1 MRPVFARL
9 LAVAGLLVAAAVPA
23 QDYRYHL
30 YVDRDVNAATGCT
43 VVHGPT
49 TVSGVEARLTAEVT
63 GTTVTLVSGAD
74 CSGGSFGATS
84 VVGGPH
90 PVGLNNGT
98 AGADVVELSAPRSLF
113 GSAGVVRVAVVAEN
127 AAATTSDGLTSLPG
141 GAPILL
147 GLVQVAI
154 PTLGFAGLLLLI
166 AAVFVVARRRLR
178 LGMATLGAL
187 LMAGAVWAANFIS
200 DGAVGD
206 WAGVTE
212 LASDPTGDG
221 SGPDVGADIV
231 ALFAAEENGR
241 VFARID
247 VVDVE
252 NQAPVAVSQAQTW
265 LEDSPAQTITL
276 TATDGDGDPLT
287 FAIQTPPTR
296 GVLGAIVPIDATS
309 ASVSYTPNANEFG
322 ADSFSFVANDGLTN
336 SAPATVAI
344 TLTPV
349 NDVPAFTAGAN
360 VTVLKDTGAQT
371 INPWAT
377 GISAGPANESAQTL
391 TFTITANDNPGM
403 FAVVPSVAANGALSF
418 TTAANANGSAN
429 LSVRVQDNG
438 GTANGGVDT
447 SATQNFSINLTAVND
462 APSFT
467 KGGDQTVLED
477 AGAQTVNPWATAI
490 SAGPP
495 DEAGQTLTFN
505 ITGNTNAALFSAGP
519 AVSPAGALTYAPAAN
534 ANGSATITLTLSDN
548 GGTANGGI
556 DTSAPQTFVINVTA
570 VNDVPAFTAG
580 ANVTVLKDTGAQTI
594 NPWATGISA
603 GPANESA
610 QTLTFT
616 ITANDNPG
624 MFAVVPAVAANGA
637 LSFTTAAN
645 ANGTANLSVRVQ
657 DNGGT
662 ANGGVDTS
670 ATQNFSISLTAV
682 NDAPSFTKG
691 GDQTVLEDAGA
702 QTVNPWATAIS
713 AGPPDEAGQTLTFNV
728 TGNTNAALFSA
739 GPAVSPAG
747 ALTYTPAANANG
759 SATITLTLSDN
770 GGTANGG
777 IDTSAPQ
784 TFVINVTAVNDA
796 PVQTLPAGP
805 LSIATGATLAIA
817 GISVADVDAAAG
829 PLQTTL
835 NVAPL
840 GTLSA
845 TASGGAGV
853 VGNGTSTLTIT
864 SALTGLNATLATLQ
878 FSSASGGNTTQSMT
892 TSDQGNTG
900 SGGAQSDGPDTLA
913 ITIDKGPE
921 VTSVNPVSGATG
933 VLIGSNVVVTFDE
946 AVTVAGNWAQLVC
959 TTSGTRSVGAGTLA
973 VTDADPVFTLNP
985 TVDLTAGETC
995 TLTVF
1000 AAQVTDDD
1008 VIDPPNTM
1016 PADFSS
1022 NFVTEDLAPRI
1033 TGTTPVAAAVVN
1045 QNQTLTLNFSE
1056 SVNVAAGAITWNCGG
1071 AVAFTPALPQNG
1083 VSSLV
1088 LTPSAP
1094 LSAGAACTVAVEST
1108 LVTDV
1113 DAVDPPNELDGN
1125 GDNDV
1130 TDGDADDFALAF
1142 SVDAAPAFS
1151 NSTPANGDL
1160 NVSPSTNIVVNFSE
1174 SVNAT
1179 AASFTIDCG
1188 AGDLG
1193 EVVGGSGSASITLD
1207 PIADLAGGASCTV
1220 TAVPAQID
1228 DSDAIDPP
1236 ANPAA
1241 FAFSFTTASLA
1252 ADDSYSVTPQLTLAA
1267 NSGTQGDV
1275 DANDQLGSGAIT
1287 GFGATLGTANG
1298 TAPNGTNFI
1307 TAGGSGGRVVLA
1319 ADGSFSF
1326 FPDAG
1331 DVAPAT
1337 ATFFYTVT
1345 GGDTAVVTLTFAA
1358 GELVWFVDDNAV
1370 GTTCTG
1376 SNVGAQACPSTTF
1389 AAIASADT
1397 AGDTLYF
1404 ADGNHSVTAVLVNNE
1419 RVIGQASTQSLAAF
1433 TGITPV
1439 SGSAFPALGGAAPV
1453 LSSAGVVLTLD
1464 ATAGNQHRL
1473 RGFNIGDAGTDIA
1486 GTGFGTL
1493 DVAEVALTGTGMAL
1507 NLNNGTLAG
1516 GFNGVSSTASAA
1528 QGLALQNI
1536 SASGTFSFGGTSI
1549 SGSTTQ
1555 GLLVSNSPAN
1565 LDFGATVV
1573 NLAGGTDAISLQ
1585 SSSAGGTR
1593 SFSSVAVTNG
1603 GGVGLL
1609 LFNAGNVS
1617 IGGGSIATTNR
1628 AAIDASG
1635 TNALNITLT
1644 SVSSTNSTGKG
1655 INIDAATG
1663 TLSIGGGAISGSATE
1678 AFDLNAGSAVISY
1691 AGTVTKTSAG
1701 RLVDISGRSA
1711 GNVTLSGNLSCT
1723 SPCTGINVA
1732 SNSGGTIAFSAATK
1746 TLNTG
1751 TSNAVTLATNTGAT
1765 INFSG
1770 GGLDI
1775 DTTSGVGFSASGGGT
1790 VSVQGTG
1797 NSIASSTGTALSVAS
1812 TTIGAS
1818 GLIFQSISANGAA
1831 NGIVLNATGA
1841 SGGLTVTGTGGAG
1854 TGGTIQ
1860 NVTNNAISLTATRD
1874 ASFSRM
1880 VISNTGAPAVFGTGV
1895 VNFALTDSSLSNIA
1909 NADNENAIDFG
1920 TLAVQNITGVLTLTN
1935 VSVTGFHEN
1944 GLSVNNNSGSVT
1956 VNVTGGSFANNNATD
1971 GQAGLLLQSS
1981 DSAGLIA
1988 NVTGTVFDNLEGGA
2002 VLYIADG
2009 TAAHDLNVTG
2019 ITSSNPGGADN
2030 FPFNAIVTVVGRDQ
2044 NTVPF
2049 DVNSNTFNELIGDG
2063 VVVVGD
2069 GNMQGRVNT
2078 NIMDGDVAS
2087 VSADPNAFGI
2097 GDGVRFDMDG
2107 VFGDLVNS
2115 ANFVWTVLASGNTIA
2130 VGEAADAEGDDGI
2143 QLLSR
2148 DHVGTFNVN
2157 LRNNNMSHAFSEG
2170 VRFFAGERGTPV
2182 LGDTTNLVEVSN
2194 NAHTNTGVGTGELDM
2209 VMRTTDTAV
2218 ACFDMTANSRA
2229 ATPLEIDL
2237 QETETSVQNVVQSSS
2252 ADVAASNGGAT
2263 VAVSAN
2269 PVTFSQSCN
2278 PPDPSNP

>member
-49 TVSGVEARLTAEVT
+49 TVAGVEARLTAEVT

-74 CSGGSFGATS
+74 CSGGSFGAS
-84 VVGGPH
+84 SAVGGPH
-90 PVGLNNGT
+90 SVGLNNGT

-147 GLVQVAI
+147 GLSQVAI

-206 WAGVTE
+206 WAGVSA
-212 LASDPTGDG
+212 LAGDPTGDG

-252 NQAPVAVSQAQTW
+252 NQAPVAASQAQTW
-265 LEDSPAQTITL
+265 LEDSPTQTLTL
-276 TATDGDGDPLT
+276 TATDADGDPLT

-309 ASVSYTPNANEFG
+309 VSVSYTPNANEFG

-344 TLTPV
+344 TLTP
-349 NDVPAFTAGAN
+349 
-360 VTVLKDTGAQT
+360 
-371 INPWAT
+371 
-377 GISAGPANESAQTL
+377 
-391 TFTITANDNPGM
+391 
-403 FAVVPSVAANGALSF
+403 
-418 TTAANANGSAN
+418 
-429 LSVRVQDNG
+429 
-438 GTANGGVDT
+438 
-447 SATQNFSINLTAVND
+447 
-462 APSFT
+462 
-467 KGGDQTVLED
+467 
-477 AGAQTVNPWATAI
+477 
-490 SAGPP
+490 
-495 DEAGQTLTFN
+495 
-505 ITGNTNAALFSAGP
+505 
-519 AVSPAGALTYAPAAN
+519 
-534 ANGSATITLTLSDN
+534 
-548 GGTANGGI
+548 
-556 DTSAPQTFVINVTA
+556 

-691 GDQTVLEDAGA
+691 ADQTVLEDAGA

-713 AGPPDEAGQTLTFNV
+713 AGPPDEAGQTLTFNI
-728 TGNTNAALFSA
+728 TGNTNPALFSA

-747 ALTYTPAANANG
+747 ALSYTPAANANG

-770 GGTANGG
+770 GGTANGGVDTSAPQTFVINVTAVNDVPAFTAGANVTVLKDTGAQTINPWATALSAGPANESAQTLTFTITANDNPGMFAVAPAVAANGALSFTTAANANGTANLSVRVQDNGGTANGGVDTSATQNFSINLTAVNDAPSFTKGADQTVLEDAGAQTVNPWATAISAGPPDEAGQTLGFNITGNTNAALFSAGPAVSAAGVLSYTPAANANGSATITLTLSDDGGTANGG

-817 GISVADVDAAAG
+817 GISVADIDAAAG

-840 GTLSA
+840 GTLNA
-845 TASGGAGV
+845 TPSGGASV

-864 SALTGLNATLATLQ
+864 GALTGLNATLATLQ
-878 FSSASGGNTTQSMT
+878 FSSVSGGNTTLSVT

-913 ITIDKGPE
+913 ITIDKAPE
-921 VTSVNPVSGATG
+921 VQSVSPLNGATG

-959 TTSGTRSVGAGTLA
+959 TSSGTRSVGGGTLL

-1016 PADFSS
+1016 PVDFTS
-1022 NFVTEDLAPRI
+1022 NFVTQDLAPRI
-1033 TGTTPVAAAVVN
+1033 TSTTPVAATVVA

-1056 SVNVAAGAITWNCGG
+1056 SVNVAAGAIAWNCGG
-1071 AVAFTPALPQNG
+1071 VVAFTPALPQNG

-1088 LTPSAP
+1088 LTPSVA
-1094 LSAGAACTVAVEST
+1094 LVAGAACTVAVEST
-1108 LVTDV
+1108 LVTDA

-1130 TDGDADDFALAF
+1130 IDGDADDFALAF
-1142 SVDAAPAFS
+1142 SVDAAPAFT

-1160 NVSPSTNIVVNFSE
+1160 NVSPSANIVVNFSE
-1174 SVNAT
+1174 PVNAT

-1193 EVVGGSGSASITLD
+1193 EVVSGSGTANITLD
-1207 PIADLAGGASCTV
+1207 PIADLAGGATCTV
-1220 TAVPAQID
+1220 TGVSAQID

-1241 FAFSFTTASLA
+1241 FAFGFTTASLA

-1287 GFGATLGTANG
+1287 GFGPTAGTANG

-1345 GGDTAVVTLTFAA
+1345 GGDTAMVTLTFAA
-1358 GELVWFVDDNAV
+1358 AELVWFVDDNAV

-1404 ADGNHSVTAVLVNNE
+1404 ADGNHSVTAVLENNE

-1473 RGFNIGDAGTDIA
+1473 RGFTIGDAGTDIA

-1516 GFNGVSSTASAA
+1516 GFNGVSSTSSSA

-1536 SASGTFSFGGTSI
+1536 SVGGTFTFGGTSI

-1603 GGVGLL
+1603 GGIGLL
-1609 LFNAGNVS
+1609 LFNAGNTNIAS
-1617 IGGGSIATTNR
+1617 GSIATSNR

-1635 TNALNITLT
+1635 TNALTVTLA
-1644 SVSSTNSTGKG
+1644 SVSSTSSTGKG

-1663 TLSIGGGAISGSATE
+1663 TLSISGGAISGSAAE

-1691 AGTVTKTSAG
+1691 AGTVAKTSAG
-1701 RLVDISGRSA
+1701 RLIDITSRTA
-1711 GNVTLSGNLSCT
+1711 GNVTLSGNLNCT

-1732 SNSGGTIAFSAATK
+1732 SNSGGTIAFSAVTK

-1775 DTTSGVGFSASGGGT
+1775 DTTSGVGFSVSGGGT

-1818 GLIFQSISANGAA
+1818 GLTFQSISANGAA

-1841 SGGLTVTGTGGAG
+1841 SGGLTVTGSGGAG

-1920 TLAVQNITGVLTLTN
+1920 ILAVQNITGVLTLTN

-2130 VGEAADAEGDDGI
+2130 IGEAADAEGDDGI
-2143 QLLSR
+2143 QMLSR

-2157 LRNNNMSHAFSEG
+2157 LRNNNISHAFSEG
-2170 VRFFAGERGTPV
+2170 VRFFAGERGSPL

-2194 NAHTNTGVGTGELDM
+2194 NAHTNTGVGAGELDM

-2218 ACFDMTANSRA
+2218 ACFDVTANSRA

-2252 ADVAASNGGAT
+2252 ANVAASNGGAT